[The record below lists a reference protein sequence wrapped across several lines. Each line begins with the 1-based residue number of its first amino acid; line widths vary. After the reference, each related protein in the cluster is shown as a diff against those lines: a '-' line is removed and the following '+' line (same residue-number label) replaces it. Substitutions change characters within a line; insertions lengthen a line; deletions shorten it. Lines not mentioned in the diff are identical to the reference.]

1 MDNKIQDKTLEELE
15 KTTDLLKNFEPR
27 VSKETSTADLDSI
40 FNVSSSKPIV
50 PDYREEPMV
59 VPVYEDVDKLE
70 SVPIPSVQD
79 AKQEKVEEMVEEV
92 FSTPKEEN
100 NSILLTEKELEPLD
114 IQYTKE
120 MKQKEICIT
129 ILKDCQKLSAKV
141 LMGKKVMMIIL
152 NIKNFMG
159 FLIVTIL
166 TLLGTCFR
174 MFKVIKKSGLN

>member
-120 MKQKEICIT
+120 MKQKRLAKRLMVISLLFIPG
-129 ILKDCQKLSAKV
+129 LLSA
-141 LMGKKVMMIIL
+141 
-152 NIKNFMG
+152 
-159 FLIVTIL
+159 LIVAHHSNSL
-166 TLLGTCFR
+166 
-174 MFKVIKKSGLN
+174 KSRVNQ